1 MIIPTALY
9 HLEGIVTIE
18 NSAFDKPWTR
28 NQIKYDIQSESDF
41 ENWVCIMNDF
51 VAGYVLV

>member
-1 MIIPTALY
+1 MIIPTELY
-9 HLEGIVTIE
+9 HLEEITSIE
-18 NSAFDKPWTR
+18 NYAFDKPWTR

-41 ENWVCIMNDF
+41 ENWVYIMNDF